1 MGLPLRL
8 GLETLGVGGAP
19 PDLGG
24 KSPLGRRPPLR
35 WDLQGPAPPQGPYI
49 KGGREG
55 CAPKPLAPPSPPVT
69 PLPLAKLGEALPRS
83 PLLPPPRCRAAGS
96 SSTSPSPL
104 LDQEGGD
111 VFPTVRVLNAE
122 VPSVRRSV
130 IGDLD
135 HDEYDSIN
143 PVHLNASARDLQGY
157 VDALF
162 SLSLLEDYI
171 DCSW

>member
-1 MGLPLRL
+1 M
-8 GLETLGVGGAP
+8 
-19 PDLGG
+19 
-24 KSPLGRRPPLR
+24 
-35 WDLQGPAPPQGPYI
+35 
-49 KGGREG
+49 
-55 CAPKPLAPPSPPVT
+55 T
-69 PLPLAKLGEALPRS
+69 PLPFAELGEALPRS
-83 PLLPPPRCRAAGS
+83 PLLPPPRRHAAGS
-96 SSTSPSPL
+96 PSTCPSPL

-111 VFPTVRVLNAE
+111 VFPTVRVLNTE

-162 SLSLLEDYI
+162 SLSLLEDSI